1 MNYDQWISDM
11 KNAFEHGNYS
21 KWASSVNKQMNV
33 EEMVQEVNDLYKSSA
48 SCIGCKFLVNMARI
62 MMQKGKSNDQI
73 LDIGTKICNVFKIQT
88 PRVCEGVM
96 KIIGVDVVD
105 VVRHSNLKG
114 SQICRFFLGQ
124 PCVNGYAAQH
134 DWNITIFPAKE
145 PKIRHPLTKP
155 SEKVPPLK
163 ILQISDTHFDPLY
176 EVGSNA
182 DCGEPLCCRASSGTP
197 NSTKSAAGKWGDYRK
212 CDTPLILLENAIK
225 HIVKTHKDIDAIYW
239 TGDLP
244 PHDVWVQTREDNIA
258 NLKFTSKLMAKYF
271 KGIPIFPSVGNHE
284 SVPVDGF
291 APPHAP
297 PHKNMS
303 WLYDQLA
310 VEWSRWLPTK
320 THETIRKGAF
330 YSTLLKK
337 GFRVISVNGNYCS
350 RMNFYLLWNS
360 TDPLDQLAWL
370 SKELQSA
377 EDKGE
382 KVHIIG
388 HIPPG
393 GKECLKSW
401 SSSYY
406 DIINRYE
413 GTIMAQFFGHTHWD
427 EFEIFYDLE
436 NLKRPVN
443 IGYIAPSITPW
454 ENVNPAYR
462 IYYVEG
468 DHPKTNR
475 AIIDHETWKIN
486 LDEANRN
493 DNPVWYKAYS
503 AKKAYNMK
511 ALSPKDWD
519 DLLTRM
525 DSNDE
530 LFDTFYMNHYR
541 NSPVRP
547 NCNNDCRKEILCN
560 LRSAR
565 SESRTDFCS

>member
-1 MNYDQWISDM
+1 MTKYKFILLFFTLLVCVSNAEQKIFQKIHQNKIKREISRGEFSELKSPEVDSSDPKWLRNMNYDQWISDM

-62 MMQKGKSNDQI
+62 MMQKGKSDDQI

-96 KIIGVDVVD
+96 KIIGVSFLIVIIG
-105 VVRHSNLKG
+105 RCSGRCTSFKFEGITSL
-114 SQICRFFLGQ
+114 QIFLGQ

-134 DWNITIFPAKE
+134 DWNITIFPATE
-145 PKIRHPLTKP
+145 PKTRYPLTKP

-182 DCGEPLCCRASSGTP
+182 DCGEPLCCRASSGAP
-197 NSTKSAAGKWGDYRK
+197 NSSKSAAGKWGDYRK
-212 CDTPLILLENAIK
+212 CDTPVILLENAIK
-225 HIVKTHKDIDAIYW
+225 HIAKTHKDIDAIYW

-284 SVPVDGF
+284 SVPVDG
-291 APPHAP
+291 
-297 PHKNMS
+297 
-303 WLYDQLA
+303 
-310 VEWSRWLPTK
+310 
-320 THETIRKGAF
+320 
-330 YSTLLKK
+330 
-337 GFRVISVNGNYCS
+337 
-350 RMNFYLLWNS
+350 

-443 IGYIAPSITPW
+443 IAYIAPSITPW

-468 DHPKTNR
+468 DHLKTNR